1 MDGCCFGCAPY
12 HGICSRGIGGFA
24 ETGTMGRAQ
33 TTRVHAPVAVDG
45 RAPPV
50 ATIGKAEK

>member
-1 MDGCCFGCAPY
+1 MARC
-12 HGICSRGIGGFA
+12 
-24 ETGTMGRAQ
+24 GTMARGAIGRPR
-33 TTRVHAPVAVDG
+33 TTCPCVPVAVDG